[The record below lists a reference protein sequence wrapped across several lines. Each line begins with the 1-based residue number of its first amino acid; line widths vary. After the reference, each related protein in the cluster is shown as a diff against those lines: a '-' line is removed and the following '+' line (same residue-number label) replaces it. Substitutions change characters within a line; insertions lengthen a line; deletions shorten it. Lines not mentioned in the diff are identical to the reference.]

1 MKRRNGFV
9 SNSSSSSFLCEICG
23 RQEVS
28 YEGLSEVQ
36 MVECDN
42 GHTFCEYH
50 LLEVKK
56 KTLLEQYKDLQK
68 NGELEADLE
77 IEIYNKLQGALT
89 PEEQEARLKEFEGQF
104 EDIYAD
110 LDEYGVSAEACP
122 ICTLNYISNELLLNY
137 LQVTNKLDLNLIADQ
152 IRSSYKNLQEVE
164 EYINQS
170 K

>member
-23 RQEVS
+23 RHKVS

-36 MVECDN
+36 MVECEN
-42 GHTFCEYH
+42 GHTFCEHH

-56 KTLLEQYKDLQK
+56 KTLLEQYKDLQEK
-68 NGELEADLE
+68 GELDEDLE
-77 IEIYNKLQGALT
+77 VEICNKLQGALT
-89 PEEQEARLKEFEGQF
+89 PEEQESRLEEFEDQF
-104 EDIYAD
+104 DDTYAD
-110 LDEYGVSAEACP
+110 LDQDGVPADSCP
-122 ICTLNYISNELLLNY
+122 ICTLNYIPNELLLSY
-137 LQVTNKLDLNLIADQ
+137 LVAATKLNLDLIADQ